1 MPIIIHE
8 KTHQNARTKTAH
20 HRICVKMV
28 KTRRTHHHIFVKT
41 SKFAANSCQND
52 QQTKTQNPNP
62 TNAMKKKEK
71 PGGGYAFAELSA
83 AGQGAFVKPRV
94 GIHRH
99 AGALQVLN
107 VDWRHYRFK

>member
-1 MPIIIHE
+1 M
-8 KTHQNARTKTAH
+8 
-20 HRICVKMV
+20 
-28 KTRRTHHHIFVKT
+28 
-41 SKFAANSCQND
+41 
-52 QQTKTQNPNP
+52 
-62 TNAMKKKEK
+62 KKEK
-71 PGGGYAFAELSA
+71 PGGGYAFADISA